1 MTVVTAT
8 AALIAR
14 YFPSPDSPLPP
25 SEEQER
31 ERKREE
37 ERGGEKKTC
46 YLCIPRGKP
55 LMTTHVFAPRLKR
68 GRGREAFSCPLL
80 PRGAITDTSA
90 TQPLSLSFIL
100 LPSFHSLL
108 PRQAKPFCP
117 LSRAIWCLFS
127 VLVCPTDVWRLAP
140 SRPLLSSLPC
150 RRPSALG
157 DTRCRLV

>member
-8 AALIAR
+8 AAAATALIAR

-25 SEEQER
+25 LGS
-31 ERKREE
+31 KS
-37 ERGGEKKTC
+37 RGGEKKTC

-55 LMTTHVFAPRLKR
+55 LMTTHVFAPHLKR
-68 GRGREAFSCPLL
+68 GRARSIFLSIVTPRSNYGHISNAAPLL
-80 PRGAITDTSA
+80 
-90 TQPLSLSFIL
+90 LSFIL

-108 PRQAKPFCP
+108 PRQAKPFRP

-140 SRPLLSSLPC
+140 SVVQSAV
-150 RRPSALG
+150 RPSALG